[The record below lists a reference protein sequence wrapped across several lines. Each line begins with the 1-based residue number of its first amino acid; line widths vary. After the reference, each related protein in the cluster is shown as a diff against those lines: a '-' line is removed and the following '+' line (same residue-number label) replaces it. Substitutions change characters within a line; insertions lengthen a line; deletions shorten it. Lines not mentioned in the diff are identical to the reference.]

1 MPTKQAQDPFKK
13 IQEEKEQEL
22 REAQARAQREAD
34 ERDKRTIMSFSLQ
47 HAFGL
52 CTHVIVAFILCG
64 EYLVM
69 MQTSLL

>member
-34 ERDKRTIMSFSLQ
+34 ERDKRTSTQQLLTTARTRSF
-47 HAFGL
+47 
-52 CTHVIVAFILCG
+52 T
-64 EYLVM
+64 YM
-69 MQTSLL
+69 